1 MRSHLIGNWNS
12 PGSARPLAVLG
23 LLVTSALA
31 AACGGIT
38 DLKQSNPGQ
47 LDAASV
53 YRPANAQLLTNGVL
67 SDFECAYH
75 RVVTASGLLSDEL
88 ATAIASSIT
97 FDYDRRTM
105 TGTHAYS
112 GACGGAQQPGVYTSL
127 ARARGS
133 ADTTYARMSEWTATE
148 VPNREQLLGRVA
160 AYAGLSVSFLGEMM
174 CTAAIDA
181 GPELTSQQLFQ
192 EAAQRFDRAVTH
204 AAAANDANTANLAR
218 LGRAR
223 VRLFQGDVAGARQDA
238 ETIPEGFIVTTTP
251 ASVDVRLQNTV
262 FVHTHQSFFSTVDE
276 SFRGVTLDGGEPD
289 PRVAV
294 TSAGRNGSAGVPI
307 FTPDKYATVTTP
319 IPVARYAEAQLIIAE
334 VLIAQNDLEG
344 AAAAINNARNSGRT
358 GMPQYDATGR
368 TADEMRAQ
376 LVEERRRE
384 LFLEGRRLW
393 DVRRLD
399 LPLVPAPGS
408 PYTAGGGVYGDQRC
422 FPLPDVERNNNPNI
436 S

>member
-1 MRSHLIGNWNS
+1 MPRHLTGT
-12 PGSARPLAVLG
+12 P
-23 LLVTSALA
+23 TSSGRAGRLA
-31 AACGGIT
+31 ALGVLATVAMAGACGGLT

-47 LDAASV
+47 LDAAGV

-67 SDFECAYH
+67 SDFECAYY
-75 RVVTASGLLSDEL
+75 RLVTASGLLSDEL
-88 ATAIASSIT
+88 ATAIASSVT

-127 ARARGS
+127 ARARGA
-133 ADTTYARMSEWTATE
+133 ADTTYARMSEWSTSE
-148 VPNREQLLGRVA
+148 VANREQLLGRVA
-160 AYAGLSVSFLGEMM
+160 TYAGLSVSFLGEMM

-204 AAAANDANTANLAR
+204 ATAANDATTANLAR

-223 VRLFQGDVAGARQDA
+223 VRLFLGELAGAQQDA
-238 ETIPEGFIVTTTP
+238 ATIPAGFVVNTTP
-251 ASVDVRLQNTV
+251 AAVDTRLQNVV
-262 FVHTHQSFFSTVDE
+262 FIHTHQSFFSTVAPT
-276 SFRGVTLDGGEPD
+276 FRGVTLEGAPD

-294 TSAGRNGSAGVPI
+294 TDAARNGTAGVPI
-307 FTPDKYATVTTP
+307 FTPNKYATVTTP

-334 VLIAQNDLEG
+334 VLIAGNDLAG
-344 AAAAINNARNSGRT
+344 AAAAINNARNAGRT
-358 GMPQYDATGR
+358 GMPQYDATGQ
-368 TADEMRAQ
+368 TAAEVRAQ

-399 LPLVPAPGS
+399 LPLVPAAGT